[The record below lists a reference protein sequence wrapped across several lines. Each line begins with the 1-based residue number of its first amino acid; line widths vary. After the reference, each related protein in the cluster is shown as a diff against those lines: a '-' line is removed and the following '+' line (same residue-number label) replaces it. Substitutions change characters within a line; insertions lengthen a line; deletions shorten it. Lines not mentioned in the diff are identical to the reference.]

1 MVPPMPTFNGTDFDI
16 SKEQRRHHNELENE
30 QVAEINEET
39 RDCVC
44 REMPDLVS
52 KLPSRLTR

>member
-1 MVPPMPTFNGTDFDI
+1 MPTFNGTDFDI